1 MKRKIQTAKI
11 ISIVIRKTKPL
22 PVIKGKNWRLATMK
36 GTKRIAKIPK
46 NIVLFSIVFTFI
58 NSNIA
63 RTKNIAYDTIRAISR
78 P

>member
-1 MKRKIQTAKI
+1 
-11 ISIVIRKTKPL
+11 
-22 PVIKGKNWRLATMK
+22 MK